1 MGIYLY
7 CSGTVDAGLAEVT
20 LKDWLSGGTDDCLAV
35 VPSGDCEWAETVIPN
50 LELNTT
56 PFVPG
61 FTSSD
66 TVIAPSDADNLEEVL
81 RPGAVV
87 LDLSDGMIPLEL
99 VEETPVTE
107 APDIPE
113 DLPAPVLEEPDPP
126 APKKKAPRKKPSL
139 PKAVE
144 PEPTVT
150 ATDLSKHSTVSPPV
164 KTYPHTALV
173 LNLKQQDAV
182 DHLRALVHLMVEEK
196 GEDTLWKVLDLLRD

>member
-1 MGIYLY
+1 M
-7 CSGTVDAGLAEVT
+7 
-20 LKDWLSGGTDDCLAV
+20 
-35 VPSGDCEWAETVIPN
+35 
-50 LELNTT
+50 
-56 PFVPG
+56 
-61 FTSSD
+61 
-66 TVIAPSDADNLEEVL
+66 
-81 RPGAVV
+81 V

-164 KTYPHTALV
+164 KTYPDTALV